1 MNDNKINELLNS
13 KNDNKKIN
21 EFINTNLSD
30 TQKNQLNDILSDKDK
45 IKRLLESDKAQE
57 IIKKFIKE

>member
-13 KNDNKKIN
+13 KNDKKKIN

-30 TQKNQLNDILSDKDK
+30 TQKSQLSDILSDKDK

>member
-13 KNDNKKIN
+13 KNDKKKIN

-30 TQKNQLNDILSDKDK
+30 TQKSQLNDILSDKDK

>member
-13 KNDNKKIN
+13 KNDKKKIN

-30 TQKNQLNDILSDKDK
+30 AQKSQLNDILSDKDK
-45 IKRLLESDKAQE
+45 IKALLESSKAQE
-57 IIKKFIKE
+57 IIRKFMKD